1 MTEPNTLIV
10 IGQYTLMV
18 LAVLVI
24 AGGVMGFKKAGS
36 KASLIS
42 GVVSG
47 VLLAACFGFSFVQV
61 GPALIGS
68 LVLMV
73 ALDAVFAIRLAK
85 TKKFMPAGLMIVLV
99 TLSEILV
106 LIAVLRAYQ
115 VI

>member
-1 MTEPNTLIV
+1 MTEPNTLIL
-10 IGQYTLMV
+10 IGQYTIIV

-42 GVVSG
+42 GTVSG
-47 VLLAACFGFSFVQV
+47 LLLAACFGFSFVQIE
-61 GPALIGS
+61 PALIGA

-73 ALDAVFAIRLAK
+73 ALDVVFAIRLMK

-99 TLSEILV
+99 TLSEVMV
-106 LIAVLRAYQ
+106 LIAILRAFNL
-115 VI
+115 I

>member
-1 MTEPNTLIV
+1 MTEPNTLIL
-10 IGQYTLMV
+10 IGQYTLIV

-24 AGGVMGFKKAGS
+24 AGGIMGFKKAGS

-42 GVVSG
+42 GVISG
-47 VLLAACFGFSFVQV
+47 ALLAACFGFSFVQQ

-85 TKKFMPAGLMIVLV
+85 TKKFMPAGLMLVLV

-106 LIAVLRAYQ
+106 LVAVLSVYQ

>member
-1 MTEPNTLIV
+1 MTEPNALIV
-10 IGQYTLMV
+10 IGQYTLIV

-42 GVVSG
+42 GAVSG
-47 VLLAACFGFSFVQV
+47 ALLALCFGLSFVQV

-106 LIAVLRAYQ
+106 LVAVLRAYQ